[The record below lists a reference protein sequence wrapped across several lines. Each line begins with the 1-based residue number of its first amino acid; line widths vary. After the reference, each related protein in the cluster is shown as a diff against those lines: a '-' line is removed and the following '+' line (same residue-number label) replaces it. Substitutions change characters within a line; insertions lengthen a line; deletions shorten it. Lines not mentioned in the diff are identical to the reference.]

1 MSALLEL
8 PLKDAPPEPLHILLV
23 DDIPIQRKV
32 LGRLL
37 TKAGHR
43 VETADNG
50 DEALEKLLAQP
61 FDVLL
66 TDWEMPGMDGQELC
80 RRVREKHQQS
90 YLYILMLTMRGS
102 VADFVSGMKCGA
114 DAYVRK
120 TADHQELLA
129 HLYTARRI
137 IQLERDLSAARV
149 TDSLLGIYRREY
161 LTEQLPREVALAQRH
176 QYPLTVV
183 MADLDHFKQFNDGY
197 GHRVGDEILKGF
209 CACAQASIRQSGD
222 WIARY
227 GGEEFVIVLPH
238 TERAAAGTVAEKLR
252 ALVASTAFETSA
264 GMLSATVS
272 MGVALLG
279 EGGDPGRAAEEM
291 LGRADAALYRSKNHG
306 RNTVALAPDSVEI

>member
-1 MSALLEL
+1 MNVPRERPS
-8 PLKDAPPEPLHILLV
+8 KDTSPEPLRILLV

-43 VETADNG
+43 VETAGNG
-50 DEALEKLLAQP
+50 EEALARLLAQP

-80 RRVREKHQQS
+80 RRVREKHQQN

-102 VADFVSGMKCGA
+102 VADFVSGMQCGA

-120 TADHQELLA
+120 TADDQELLA
-129 HLYTARRI
+129 HLYTAQRI

-161 LTEQLPREVALAQRH
+161 LTEQLPREVDRAWRH
-176 QYPLTVV
+176 HYPLTIA
-183 MADLDHFKQFNDGY
+183 MADLDHFKQFNDRY
-197 GHRVGDEILKGF
+197 SHSVGDQILKGF
-209 CACAQASIRQSGD
+209 CARVQTSIRQAGD

-227 GGEEFVIVLPH
+227 GGEEFVIVFPH
-238 TERAAAGTVAEKLR
+238 ADLAQTAAVAEKLR
-252 ALVASTAFETSA
+252 QLVASTAFETSA
-264 GMLSATVS
+264 GALTATVS
-272 MGVALLG
+272 MGVAELAG
-279 EGGDPGRAAEEM
+279 TGDPGRAAEEM
-291 LGRADAALYRSKNHG
+291 LSRADIALYRSKNYG
-306 RNTVALAPDSVEI
+306 RNTVTLASGG